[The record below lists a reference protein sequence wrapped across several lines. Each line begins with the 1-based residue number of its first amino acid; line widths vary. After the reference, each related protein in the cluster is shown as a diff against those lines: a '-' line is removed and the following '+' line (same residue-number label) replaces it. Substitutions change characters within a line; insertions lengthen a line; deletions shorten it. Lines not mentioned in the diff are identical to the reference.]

1 MSDIPLT
8 IHTDPFRAL
17 AHRSKLVSG
26 IEDDPAGGL
35 RVYVGARYE
44 GDYIVVE
51 DERVI
56 AEVRS
61 IWRKTNSTGW
71 MFIERDDAS
80 APPEPQREPR

>member
-1 MSDIPLT
+1 MSDALT

-26 IEDDPAGGL
+26 IADDPEGGL

-44 GDYIVVE
+44 DNWIVVE
-51 DERVI
+51 DDAVI

-61 IWRKTNSTGW
+61 IWAMTNTTGW
-71 MFIERDDAS
+71 MFIERDA
-80 APPEPQREPR
+80 